1 MRHLKIFLF
10 IIVVSIFASCS
21 HQKVEERGM
30 YYWRTSLNLSK
41 GERAFLQQHH
51 VGRLYVRYFDVVC
64 DDAGHS
70 QPNATLSFDDSLPA
84 GLEIVPTVYILN
96 DCMRHDD
103 PLLAERILKRVRQ
116 MNETNDVGPLKE
128 LQVDCDWTMQTRQR
142 FFGFL
147 KQLHAL
153 CQKNNVRLSAT
164 IRLHQLSQPAP
175 PVDRGVLMVYNTG
188 DVTRLDCEKPILN
201 LDDVKPYVH
210 HLDDYHLPLS
220 AAYPLFTWR
229 VLFRGGRYVGIMH
242 GDDDLPVL
250 RGDSIV
256 TRQPSLQDILEAERV
271 IRRHGPDAHSEL
283 ILYDLSK
290 QNINRFNFSDYE
302 KIFSVR

>member
-1 MRHLKIFLF
+1 MRLSHIILLF
-10 IIVVSIFASCS
+10 VVVCALASCS

-128 LQVDCDWTMQTRQR
+128 LQVDCDWTMQTATLLRFPETAACALPEKQR
-142 FFGFL
+142 AAFG
-147 KQLHAL
+147 HHPSAPAL
-153 CQKNNVRLSAT
+153 AT
-164 IRLHQLSQPAP
+164 R
-175 PVDRGVLMVYNTG
+175 T
-188 DVTRLDCEKPILN
+188 TRRPRRAD
-201 LDDVKPYVH
+201 
-210 HLDDYHLPLS
+210 
-220 AAYPLFTWR
+220 
-229 VLFRGGRYVGIMH
+229 G
-242 GDDDLPVL
+242 
-250 RGDSIV
+250 
-256 TRQPSLQDILEAERV
+256 LQYR
-271 IRRHGPDAHSEL
+271 
-283 ILYDLSK
+283 
-290 QNINRFNFSDYE
+290 
-302 KIFSVR
+302 